1 VADRSRVHFYHFTSL
16 WIMKVF
22 LSIVFILSLFFCS
35 MFFHYMFFR
44 SIVLCSMFYHS
55 MLFWSMFFCW
65 MFFGSMFFRS
75 VFEISFQSS
84 FDHWPQTPFAWKSQF
99 GVRKVIWV
107 FSLEQICQGNASL
120 ITRSLTHSQY
130 SLQKCSLPISYL
142 LWLMSLRLSL
152 SNLFSI
158 FIQTFWSN
166 FFFRPVIIFFL

>member
-1 VADRSRVHFYHFTSL
+1 MGLVVYRSRVHFYHFTSL
-16 WIMKVF
+16 WNMKVF

-44 SIVLCSMFYHS
+44 SIVL
-55 MLFWSMFFCW
+55 LFNVFSLHVLLLDVFWFDVLWFDDFGW

-120 ITRSLTHSQY
+120 ITHSQY

-142 LWLMSLRLSL
+142 L
-152 SNLFSI
+152 
-158 FIQTFWSN
+158 
-166 FFFRPVIIFFL
+166 